1 VGLLLRRKAMPP
13 DSGAAVAAHLGH
25 LRLRGLAATTIG
37 ERRRA
42 LARMAAI
49 LPVPLLQATEAD
61 LLAWRAGL
69 HLGDY
74 ALNSYAAHARGFYGW
89 AVSEGLIASNPAVGL
104 PVPRRPKRLP
114 RPVAEKDLLAALESA
129 PPRVR
134 LWLILAAYC
143 GLRARE
149 VAFLRREDI
158 LEHNQPPV
166 LIVTEQA
173 AKGRRER
180 IVPMP
185 AFVLAELAAA
195 KLPSSGWAFVRHD
208 GAGGPNAPWL
218 ISKLAGEALHRAG
231 IPATLHQL
239 RHRYGSQIYHL
250 TRDLRLTQEL
260 LGHASPETAAGYAA
274 WDKASAVAAAEAL
287 PAPLLDEET

>member
-13 DSGAAVAAHLGH
+13 DSGAAVAAHLDH

-74 ALNSYAAHARGFYGW
+74 ALNSYAAHARGFYSW
-89 AVSEGLIASNPAVGL
+89 AVAEGLAAANPAAGL
-104 PVPRRPKRLP
+104 PVPRRPKQLP
-114 RPVAEKDLLAALESA
+114 RPISEKELLAALDAA

-134 LWLILAAYC
+134 PWLVLAGWAA
-143 GLRARE
+143 LRARE
-149 VAFLRREDI
+149 IAFLRREDI
-158 LEHNQPPV
+158 LDCTEPPV
-166 LIVTEQA
+166 LLVTEQA
-173 AKGRRER
+173 GKGRRER
-180 IVPMP
+180 MVPLS

-195 KLPSSGWAFVRHD
+195 RLPALGWAFPRAD
-208 GAGGPNAPWL
+208 GRAGPNAPWL
-218 ISKLAGEALHRAG
+218 ISKLAGEALHAAG
-231 IPATLHQL
+231 TAATLHML
-239 RHRYGSQIYHL
+239 RHRML
-250 TRDLRLTQEL
+250 TCLYKQTHDLRLVQEIA
-260 LGHASPETAAGYAA
+260 GHASTQTTAGYAA
-274 WDKASAVAAAEAL
+274 YDQQTAFTAIEAI
-287 PAPLLDEET
+287 PVPPHG